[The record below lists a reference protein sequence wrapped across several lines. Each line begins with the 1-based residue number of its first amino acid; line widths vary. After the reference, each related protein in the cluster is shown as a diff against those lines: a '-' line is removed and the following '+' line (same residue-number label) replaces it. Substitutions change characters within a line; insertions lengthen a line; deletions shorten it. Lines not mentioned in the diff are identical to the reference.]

1 MLFGFISRFE
11 IAAFFGKRQFPPVN
25 VSILFGFISRFE
37 IAAFVGK
44 RQFPPVNVSI
54 LFGFISRFEIAA
66 FVGKRQFPSV
76 KCSNKKDGKTE
87 ACDLALRQLIAEGQ
101 FQPTS
106 VVLISLVVTLA
117 FRGFSALL

>member
-1 MLFGFISRFE
+1 MCKFYLVF
-11 IAAFFGKRQFPPVN
+11 N
-25 VSILFGFISRFE
+25 
-37 IAAFVGK
+37 
-44 RQFPPVNVSI
+44 
-54 LFGFISRFEIAA
+54 SRFEIAA

-106 VVLISLVVTLA
+106 VVWITLDWLQSLKQFFINVPYHILVASLTLIASE
-117 FRGFSALL
+117 